1 MTDWRKSLLENI
13 ESGKEKKASD
23 TLKAKRTYKD
33 ELYKSSPEYRAIEE
47 RDRKTKEIKSKKD
60 LAEAKQKRSPQ
71 EDILRFGKKVED
83 YRKLAYKERI
93 LTEKDEDGKEVSRV
107 DYLSKP
113 NNEVF
118 KKQEEAYSDSLKLA
132 NIAQKYKISTPKARE
147 YDERRDSIINE
158 FDETVKKYAN
168 ETPGFTKTSPGSSTR
183 LAEKRAKADLI
194 KKYGKGIIDLLN
206 DLGSR

>member
-23 TLKAKRTYKD
+23 TLKANRTYKE
-33 ELYKSSPEYRAIEE
+33 ELYKATPEYKATQE
-47 RDRKTKEIKSKKD
+47 RDRETKEIKSKKD
-60 LAEAKQKRSPQ
+60 LADAKKKISPQ
-71 EDILRFGKKVED
+71 EDMLRFGKKIKEYRDLAFKEKVITED
-83 YRKLAYKERI
+83 DGDNKVDRI
-93 LTEKDEDGKEVSRV
+93 EYLPREDNEIFTE
-107 DYLSKP
+107 
-113 NNEVF
+113 
-118 KKQEEAYSDSLKLA
+118 QMEAYSDSLKLA
-132 NIAQKYKISTPKARE
+132 NIAQKHRISTPKARE

-194 KKYGKGIIDLLN
+194 KKYGKGITGLLN
-206 DLGSR
+206 DLGNR

>member
-71 EDILRFGKKVED
+71 EDILRFGKKLED

-93 LTEKDEDGKEVSRV
+93 LTEEDEDGNKVSRV
-107 DYLSKP
+107 DYLAKP
-113 NNEVF
+113 NNEIF
-118 KKQEEAYSDSLKLA
+118 KKQEEAYSDSLSMA
-132 NIAQKYKISTPKARE
+132 NLAQKFGTRTPEIRKIK
-147 YDERRDSIINE
+147 NE
-158 FDETVKKYAN
+158 FEGLIDKYRK
-168 ETPGFTKTSPGSSTR
+168 ETPEFTGTGDGRSSTKIA
-183 LAEKRAKADLI
+183 LKRAIADLS
-194 KKYGKGIIDLLN
+194 KKYGKSIPLLIDELYAK
-206 DLGSR
+206 